1 MTSQRIVDFD
11 NPHGE
16 PCDLTYA
23 DVCALISNCNRVID
37 YQLTKILPHR
47 TADTILGES
56 DFQEQVDEFLAK
68 GGKVK
73 QYPCVMIVDDQEV
86 STS

>member
-1 MTSQRIVDFD
+1 MTQRIVDFD

-23 DVCALISNCNRVID
+23 DVCALIANCNRVID
-37 YQLTKILPHR
+37 YQLTKSLPHQ

-56 DFQEQVDEFLAK
+56 NFQEQVDEFFAK

-86 STS
+86 PTS

>member
-1 MTSQRIVDFD
+1 MTLRVVPFD

-23 DVCALISNCNRVID
+23 DVCELITNCNRVID
-37 YQLTKILPHR
+37 YQLTKTLPHQ
-47 TADTILGES
+47 TTDTILGES
-56 DFQEQVDEFLAK
+56 EFQEQVDEFLAK

-86 STS
+86 PTS